1 MTVGSIGTAMT
12 LLAVLGMSACSGTVG
27 DEANQTAT
35 TDDLT
40 QGHRWHRHDGGI
52 QPAPDMA
59 GAGAS
64 APVASI
70 TSPASGATLS
80 GTVTFLATAT
90 DPDGIAHVAMYVN
103 GMLWS
108 DELQAPYGGSSLDT
122 RLYAS
127 GPAELKIVAYDTLGN
142 KTTQIITATIA
153 NAVVSATRC
162 GASAMDL
169 AALPNTSTYVNTK
182 AEVRNN
188 TINFQS
194 SSYTPGSA
202 PVVTACARTAYT
214 GTIDYRVS
222 TLAQL
227 RAALGSATSGQVVY
241 VEDSASIDMSSQA
254 PVTLK
259 GGVTLMS
266 GRGVNGSSGGIIRS
280 LDYGYKNGSYL
291 RLIDVTGPDAKI
303 IGLRIEGPDKD
314 THVSEIGYDGQY
326 WEGIR
331 VGYNARF
338 TVSDC
343 ELWGFAHIAIVSPGD
358 DSLITRSYIHHNQ
371 LKGYGYGVETED
383 ALDIQVIDNTF
394 DSNRHDIASGGTERT
409 SYIASG
415 NVSYRNN
422 HPGEQAFDV
431 HGGVDRGD
439 GTDIAG
445 RFFHIHD
452 NVFFST
458 GGPGFWIRGT
468 PTQKSVVED
477 NVFAHSSI
485 VNALEFDSYSPF

>member
-1 MTVGSIGTAMT
+1 MTVAKLCTAMT
-12 LLAVLGMSACSGTVG
+12 LLAVLGMAACSGTIG
-27 DEANQTAT
+27 NDENQSAT
-35 TDDLT
+35 TEGLRP
-40 QGHRWHRHDGGI
+40 GRRRPHDAGGTA
-52 QPAPDMA
+52 QSHPDMA
-59 GAGAS
+59 PAPS
-64 APVASI
+64 APTASI
-70 TSPASGATLS
+70 TSPASGATIS
-80 GTVTFLATAT
+80 GAATFLATAT

-108 DELQAPYGGSSLDT
+108 DELQEPYGGSNLDT
-122 RLYAS
+122 RLYPN
-127 GPAELKIVAYDTLGN
+127 GTTELKIVAYDTLGN
-142 KTTQIITATIA
+142 ETTQTITATIT
-153 NAVVSATRC
+153 NAVVSPTGC
-162 GASAMDL
+162 GAAAMDL
-169 AALPNTSTYVNTK
+169 AALPNSPTYVNSK
-182 AEVRNN
+182 VEVRNN
-188 TINFQS
+188 TINHVS

-202 PVVTACARTAYT
+202 PVVTACARTLYT
-214 GTIDYRVS
+214 GTIAYRVS
-222 TLAQL
+222 TLSEL
-227 RAALGSATSGQVVY
+227 RAALASATSGQVVY
-241 VEDSASIDMSSQA
+241 IEDGAIIDMSSQA
-254 PVTLK
+254 PVSLK
-259 GGVTLMS
+259 AGVTLMS
-266 GRGVNGSSGGIIRS
+266 GRGVNGSTGGLIRA
-280 LDYGYKNGSYL
+280 LDYGYQNGSYL

-303 IGLRIEGPDKD
+303 IGLRIEGPDKN
-314 THVSEIGYDGQY
+314 THSAETGYDGQY
-326 WEGIR
+326 WQGIR

-338 TVSDC
+338 TLSDC

-383 ALDIQVIDNTF
+383 ALNIQVTDNTF

-477 NVFAHSSI
+477 NVFAHSTLGK
-485 VNALEFDSYSPF
+485 ALQFDSYSPF